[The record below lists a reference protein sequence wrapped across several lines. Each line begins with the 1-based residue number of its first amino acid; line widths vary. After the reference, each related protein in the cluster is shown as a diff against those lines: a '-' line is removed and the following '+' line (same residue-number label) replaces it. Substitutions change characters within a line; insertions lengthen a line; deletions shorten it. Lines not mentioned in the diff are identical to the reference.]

1 MTVHG
6 SHIHVFRETGESEKT
21 MILFTSA
28 LILVAPF
35 AGVLGLLMQ
44 ADRFAENT
52 AETEN

>member
-1 MTVHG
+1 MTVQG
-6 SHIHVFRETGESEKT
+6 SHIHVFRKTGESEKM

-35 AGVLGLLMQ
+35 AGVLGLLLQ

-52 AETEN
+52 ALPEN